1 MADVSSDNTIRLSDI
16 AARTATA
23 RDLTNAKVGQI
34 RSVTQRL
41 RILALNALVESAR
54 AGDAGRGFSVV
65 AQEVRGTSTEVEG
78 IATSLEQELAS
89 EIAALERL
97 TQMMAGEAQGQRLID
112 LALNAI
118 EIIDR
123 NLYERTCDVRW
134 WATDSAVVDAAAQ
147 PTDAHCDHASRRM
160 GVILSAY
167 TVYLDLWLCD
177 LDGRI
182 LASGRP
188 DRFAVAGQNVRGREW
203 FACGKALASGNDY
216 HAGDIAVEPLL
227 GGAKAATYVATV
239 REGGV
244 ADGRPLGLLA
254 IHFDWEPQARTVV
267 EGVRLRPEEKARSRV
282 LILDAANRVIAASD
296 GQGVL
301 TERFNLVTGGRESGF
316 YTEPGGAVVAFHK
329 TPGYET
335 YAGLGWH
342 GVIRQEP

>member
-1 MADVSSDNTIRLSDI
+1 MAEVNGDSSIRLSDI

-65 AQEVRGTSTEVEG
+65 AQEVRGTSSQVEG
-78 IATSLEQELAS
+78 IASSLERELAG
-89 EIAALERL
+89 EIAALEQLTRL
-97 TQMMAGEAQGQRLID
+97 MAGEAQGQRLVD

-134 WATDSAVVDAAAQ
+134 WATDSAIVDAAGQ
-147 PTDAHCDHASRRM
+147 PTDAGCRHAGKRM

-188 DRFAVAGQNVRGREW
+188 DRFAVAGREVRDRDW
-203 FACGKALASGNDY
+203 FVRGKALASGDDY
-216 HAGDIAVEPLL
+216 YAGDIALEPLL
-227 GGAKAATYVATV
+227 GGARTATYAASV
-239 REGGV
+239 REGGT
-244 ADGRPLGLLA
+244 ANGRPLGLLA
-254 IHFDWEPQARTVV
+254 IHFDWEPQARTIV
-267 EGVRLRPEEKARSRV
+267 EGVRLRPEERQRSRV
-282 LILDAANRVIAASD
+282 LLLDAHNRVIAASD
-296 GQGVL
+296 GKGVL
-301 TERFNLVTGGRESGF
+301 SERFNLVTSDRESGF
-316 YTEPGGAVVAFHK
+316 YTEAGGATVAFHK